1 MADANVISATARPT
15 GGKGAARTVRRAG
28 KVPGVIYGGD
38 LKDAQTIALDHN
50 ELYKIITKGRFLSTV
65 FELDVDGK
73 KSKAIPRDVQLD
85 PVKDLPLHVDFQ
97 RIGADNRVK
106 IGIPMRFV
114 NEALSPGLK
123 RGGVLN
129 IVRRD
134 IEVWTPAD
142 KIPEFFEAN
151 LEGLEIGRSIHISA
165 VTLPEGV
172 RTVIQGRDFTI
183 ATIAGA
189 VKQEV
194 EEAAPGAAAAD
205 GAAAAGADPKAA
217 AGGDAKAAAA
227 PAAGAKAPAAGG
239 KAPAAGGKAP
249 AAAAKPAAK
258 K

>member
-1 MADANVISATARPT
+1 MADANVISASARPT

-38 LKDAQTIALDHN
+38 QKEAQTIALDSN

-65 FELDVDGK
+65 FELDVDGQ

-134 IEVWTPAD
+134 IEVWVPAD

-172 RTVIQGRDFTI
+172 RTVIQGRDFTV

-205 GAAAAGADPKAA
+205 GTAAAVDPKAA
-217 AGGDAKAAAA
+217 AGSDAKAAAA

-239 KAPAAGGKAP
+239 KSPAAGGKAP